1 MTVIQVDIIFDFV
14 CAWCYIGKKQMEMAI
29 SLYQKTY
36 PGGKS
41 DTFAINW
48 RPYYLNYGPS
58 THSVD
63 KSEVADVK
71 LADMSTDQR
80 EKLYRRM
87 DQVGRS
93 VGINFKPGGKVGD
106 TRFAHRL
113 VRLASTKEP
122 EVLNSLVEGVFQA
135 YHELEKDIS
144 TKEVLREIAVNSG
157 IAAAEV
163 DEWLDSEEH
172 VKAVDEQADKN
183 KEFLAGAGVPN
194 YTVQGERLDGQP
206 DAEDFMEAFIK
217 VKGGN

>member
-1 MTVIQVDIIFDFV
+1 MTVIEVDIIFDFV
-14 CAWCYIGKKQMEMAI
+14 CAWCYIGKRQLEMAI

-41 DTFAINW
+41 DIFAINW

-71 LADMSTDQR
+71 LVDMTTEQR

-87 DQVGRS
+87 NQIGRS
-93 VGINFKPGGKVGD
+93 VGINFKSGGKVGD
-106 TRFAHRL
+106 TQFAHTL

-122 EVLNSLVEGVFQA
+122 EVLNYLVEGIFQA

-144 TKEVLREIAVNSG
+144 TKEVLREIAINSG
-157 IAAAEV
+157 ISAAEV
-163 DEWLDSEEH
+163 DEWLDSEEQ
-172 VKAVDEQADKN
+172 VKAVDDEAEKN
-183 KEFLAGAGVPN
+183 KEFLVGAGVPN
-194 YTVQGERLDGQP
+194 YSVQGERLDGQP

-217 VKGGN
+217 AKGGN

>member
-14 CAWCYIGKKQMEMAI
+14 CAWCYIGKRQLEMAI

-41 DTFAINW
+41 DTFAISW
-48 RPYYLNYGPS
+48 RPYYLNYGPL
-58 THSVD
+58 THSID

-71 LADMSTDQR
+71 LAEMSTEQR

-87 DQVGRS
+87 SQIGRG
-93 VGINFKPGGKVGD
+93 VGINFKSGGKVGD
-106 TRFAHRL
+106 TRFAHTL
-113 VRLASTKEP
+113 VRLVSTKEP
-122 EVLNSLVEGVFQA
+122 EVLNSLIEGIFQA

-144 TKEVLREIAVNSG
+144 TKQVLREIAINSG
-157 IAAAEV
+157 IAVAEV
-163 DEWLDSEEH
+163 DEWLNSEEQI
-172 VKAVDEQADKN
+172 KAVDDQAEKN

-194 YTVQGERLDGQP
+194 YAVQGERLDGQP

-217 VKGGN
+217 VKGRI

>member
-1 MTVIQVDIIFDFV
+1 
-14 CAWCYIGKKQMEMAI
+14 MAI

-41 DTFAINW
+41 DVFAINW

-58 THSVD
+58 THSID

-71 LADMSTDQR
+71 LADMSTEQR

-87 DQVGRS
+87 NQIGRS
-93 VGINFKPGGKVGD
+93 VGINFKSGGKVGD
-106 TRFAHRL
+106 TRFAHTL

-122 EVLNSLVEGVFQA
+122 EVLNSLVEGIFQA

-144 TKEVLREIAVNSG
+144 TKEVLREVAINSG

-163 DEWLDSEEH
+163 DEWLDSEEQ
-172 VKAVDEQADKN
+172 VKTVDDQAEKN
-183 KEFLAGAGVPN
+183 KEVLAGAGVPN
-194 YTVQGERLDGQP
+194 YSVQGERLDGRP
-206 DAEDFMEAFIK
+206 DAEDFMGAFIK
-217 VKGGN
+217 AKCGN

>member
-1 MTVIQVDIIFDFV
+1 MTVITVDIIFDFV
-14 CAWCYIGKKQMEMAI
+14 CAWCYIGKRQLEMAI

-41 DTFAINW
+41 DIFAINW

-71 LADMSTDQR
+71 LADMTTEQR

-87 DQVGRS
+87 NQIGRS
-93 VGINFKPGGKVGD
+93 VGINFKSGGKVGD
-106 TRFAHRL
+106 TRFAHSL
-113 VRLASTKEP
+113 AHLASTKEP
-122 EVLNSLVEGVFQA
+122 EVLNAVVERIFQA

-144 TKEVLREIAVNSG
+144 TKEVLREIAINSA
-157 IAAAEV
+157 IAAGEV
-163 DEWLDSEEH
+163 DEWLDSEEQ
-172 VKAVDEQADKN
+172 VKAVDDQAEKN
-183 KEFLAGAGVPN
+183 KEFLAGTGVPN

-217 VKGGN
+217 AKGEN

>member
-1 MTVIQVDIIFDFV
+1 MTIIEVDIIFDFV
-14 CAWCYIGKKQMEMAI
+14 CAWCYIGKRQLEMAI

-41 DTFAINW
+41 DTFTINW

-58 THSVD
+58 THSVN

-71 LADMSTDQR
+71 LADMNTEQR
-80 EKLYRRM
+80 EKLYQRM
-87 DQVGRS
+87 NQIGRS
-93 VGINFKPGGKVGD
+93 VGINFKKC
-106 TRFAHRL
+106 
-113 VRLASTKEP
+113 TKEP
-122 EVLNSLVEGVFQA
+122 EVLNSVVEGIFHV

-144 TKEVLREIAVNSG
+144 NKEVLREIAVNSG
-157 IAAAEV
+157 IAAVEV
-163 DEWLDSEEH
+163 DEWLDSGEQ
-172 VKAVDEQADKN
+172 VKVVDDQAEKN

-217 VKGGN
+217 AKTES

>member
-1 MTVIQVDIIFDFV
+1 MTVIEVDIIFDFV
-14 CAWCYIGKKQMEMAI
+14 CAWCYIGKRQLEMAI

-41 DTFAINW
+41 DIFAINW

-58 THSVD
+58 THSID

-71 LADMSTDQR
+71 LADMTTEQR

-87 DQVGRS
+87 NQIGRS
-93 VGINFKPGGKVGD
+93 VGINFKSGGKVGD
-106 TRFAHRL
+106 TRFAHTL
-113 VRLASTKEP
+113 VRLTSTKEP
-122 EVLNSLVEGVFQA
+122 EVLNSLVERIFQA

-144 TKEVLREIAVNSG
+144 TEEVLREIAINSG

-163 DEWLDSEEH
+163 DEWLNSEEQL
-172 VKAVDEQADKN
+172 KTVDNEAEKN
-183 KEFLAGAGVPN
+183 KELLAGAGVPN
-194 YTVQGERLDGQP
+194 YVVQGERLDGQP

-217 VKGGN
+217 AKGGN